1 MKRFFLLAAAAA
13 LVLSSCEKDEES
25 NTPTTPTPNVTASHS
40 YVNSPEGASLTLTL
54 PDGSE
59 ETLNGS
65 VILGWDSGALLN
77 SNYFRMLRISAGGRS
92 FYLRY
97 NLVNGSDWREEVGQE
112 HGLYNTPFLLQ
123 FSADM
128 ASTVVEWYCP
138 SCPDIESNASGTV
151 SLELDVNTPLGI
163 YDMVGEVDATFTE
176 GFQEYRVTGRF
187 WAEQLD

>member
-1 MKRFFLLAAAAA
+1 MACTAA
-13 LVLSSCEKDEES
+13 LFLVGCEKDDES
-25 NTPTTPTPNVTASHS
+25 TTPITPAPVVSTAYG
-40 YVNSPEGASLTLTL
+40 YVNSPEGSSLTLTL

-65 VILGWDSGALLN
+65 AILGWDSGALLN
-77 SNYFRMLRISAGGRS
+77 GNYFRMLRISGGGRT

-97 NLVNGSDWREEVGQE
+97 NLLEGSDWRAEVAQE
-112 HGLYNTPFLLQ
+112 HTLYNTPFLLQ

-128 ASTVVEWYCP
+128 TSTVVEWYCP